1 MIAAP
6 IAREKEED
14 WNDKRTS
21 DKPKA
26 KIVSQIEKRSE
37 FMNDFLR
44 PIFVLSLAVFMV
56 ASASLSSDAAP
67 AARKGANFDGLWSVV
82 ITNLQGS
89 CDRSYRYPLRVVG
102 NRVVQVSADP
112 SYRLYGA
119 VSRSGAIRVIVVRGG
134 QWADGRGRLTDGR
147 GAGNWTTSGGQCAGQ
162 WTAVRRG
169 G

>member
-1 MIAAP
+1 M
-6 IAREKEED
+6 
-14 WNDKRTS
+14 S
-21 DKPKA
+21 H
-26 KIVSQIEKRSE
+26 
-37 FMNDFLR
+37 FLR
-44 PIFVLSLAVFMV
+44 PIFALLFAVSMV

-67 AARKGANFDGLWSVV
+67 AARQGGANFDGLWSVAIV
-82 ITNLQGS
+82 TLQGS
-89 CDRSYRYPLRVVG
+89 CDRSYRYPVRIVGTRVL
-102 NRVVQVSADP
+102 QASADQ

-119 VSRSGAIRVIVVRGG
+119 VSRSGAIRVIVVRGS

>member
-1 MIAAP
+1 
-6 IAREKEED
+6 
-14 WNDKRTS
+14 
-21 DKPKA
+21 
-26 KIVSQIEKRSE
+26 
-37 FMNDFLR
+37 MNDFFRL
-44 PIFVLSLAVFMV
+44 IFVFSLAVLMV

-67 AARKGANFDGLWSVV
+67 AARQGAATFDGLWSVV
-82 ITNLQGS
+82 IVTLQGS

-102 NRVVQVSADP
+102 NRVVQASADP

>member
-1 MIAAP
+1 M
-6 IAREKEED
+6 
-14 WNDKRTS
+14 S
-21 DKPKA
+21 H
-26 KIVSQIEKRSE
+26 
-37 FMNDFLR
+37 FLR
-44 PIFVLSLAVFMV
+44 LIFGLLLAAFMI

-67 AARKGANFDGLWSVV
+67 AARQGSANFDGLWSVV
-82 ITNLQGS
+82 IVTLQGP
-89 CDRSYRYPLRVVG
+89 CDRSYRYPARIVG
-102 NRVVQVSADP
+102 SRVVQASADP
-112 SYRLYGA
+112 NYRLYGA

>member
-1 MIAAP
+1 
-6 IAREKEED
+6 
-14 WNDKRTS
+14 
-21 DKPKA
+21 
-26 KIVSQIEKRSE
+26 
-37 FMNDFLR
+37 MNDFLR

-67 AARKGANFDGLWSVV
+67 AARQGANFDGLWSVV
-82 ITNLQGS
+82 IVTLQGS

-102 NRVVQVSADP
+102 NRVVQASADP

-134 QWADGRGRLTDGR
+134 QWADGRVTDGR
-147 GAGNWTTSGGQCAGQ
+147 GAGNWTTSGGQCSGQ